1 MTSQR
6 VEEAVDRL
14 RARPKPDNPDI
25 TTLIDWYDYAVA
37 TIDQIEHIAEQRDQL
52 REVAKWALPLVGS
65 LPLEMEPTRV
75 RMIRQV
81 KANT

>member
-25 TTLIDWYDYAVA
+25 TTLIDWYDLIGLTGDGWWVCPNCHTGA
-37 TIDQIEHIAEQRDQL
+37 R
-52 REVAKWALPLVGS
+52 R
-65 LPLEMEPTRV
+65 
-75 RMIRQV
+75 
-81 KANT
+81 